1 MQPPPEYSFKQKDS
15 KIPLIIVSLLLVA
28 ALAFG
33 IWAFGGR
40 QDYKN
45 NVDKKIAAAVAEAKK
60 EQATQLQA
68 QFEEQAKSPYKTFT
82 GSATYGSVSFQ
93 YPKSW
98 SAYVNSD
105 SNEPINAYFFPGEV
119 PGTDSQTAYP
129 LRVELVNTDYSQVV
143 QQFSSQLS
151 QGNLRASAYIPE
163 KMKGKANVLAGT
175 RFDGA
180 IGQSGSN
187 DINGSMLVIK
197 VRDKTL
203 QISTQTQAGVKDF
216 DNIILPALTFVP

>member
-68 QFEEQAKSPYKTFT
+68 QFEEQAKSPYKT
-82 GSATYGSVSFQ
+82 
-93 YPKSW
+93 
-98 SAYVNSD
+98 
-105 SNEPINAYFFPGEV
+105 
-119 PGTDSQTAYP
+119 
-129 LRVELVNTDYSQVV
+129 
-143 QQFSSQLS
+143 
-151 QGNLRASAYIPE
+151 
-163 KMKGKANVLAGT
+163 NVLAGT